1 LPRHCQYNSVTIS
14 APAKGD
20 AVPIR
25 VGNISRDSPIP
36 LYHQVAEHLR
46 TLITSGEVAAGE
58 HLPNEIS
65 LAETF
70 SLSRPTMRQALDEL
84 VRDGL
89 ITRRR
94 GVGTVVTPHHFR
106 RSAQLTSVYEDLLSA
121 GLEPTTTTLSATV
134 EEGPH
139 DVAAT
144 YGLGPDDRVVS
155 LERLRSADGV
165 PLVLM
170 RNWLPIRYAF
180 LVSRQ
185 VDSLYQAMRER
196 GDVPATARKSIT
208 ACAAPRRPAELL
220 GVRRGSPL
228 LRVRHVGY
236 AADGRVLDVGDHL
249 YRADEYAVEVVV
261 S

>member
-1 LPRHCQYNSVTIS
+1 M
-14 APAKGD
+14 
-20 AVPIR
+20 PIR
-25 VGNISRDSPIP
+25 AGNISRDSPTP

-46 TLITSGEVAAGE
+46 GLITAGEVAAGE
-58 HLPNEIS
+58 RLPNEIA
-65 LAETF
+65 LAQSF

-89 ITRRR
+89 ISRRR
-94 GVGTVVTPHHFR
+94 GVGTIVTPHHFR
-106 RSAQLTSVYEDLLSA
+106 RSAKLTSVFEDLLRA
-121 GLEPTTTTLSATV
+121 GLAPTTRTLSAAV

-139 DVAAT
+139 HVAET
-144 YGLGPDDRVVS
+144 YGLGADDRVVA

-180 LVSRQ
+180 LVSRD

-196 GDVPATARKSIT
+196 GDVPVTARKAIT
-208 ACAAPRRPAELL
+208 ACAAARRPAELL

-236 AADGRVLDVGDHL
+236 AGDGRVLDVGDHL

>member
-1 LPRHCQYNSVTIS
+1 M
-14 APAKGD
+14 
-20 AVPIR
+20 PIG
-25 VGNISRDSPIP
+25 VVKVSRDTPVP
-36 LYHQVAEHLR
+36 LYHQVAEQLR
-46 TLITSGEVAAGE
+46 SLIASGELAAGE
-58 HLPNEIS
+58 HLPNEIV
-65 LAETF
+65 LAEMF

-106 RSAQLTSVYEDLLSA
+106 RSAQLTSVYEDLLRA
-121 GLEPTTTTLSATV
+121 GLAPTTTTLSVGV
-134 EEGPH
+134 EDGPH

-144 YGLGPDDRVVS
+144 YGLGPDDRLVA

-180 LVSRQ
+180 LVSRE
-185 VDSLYQAMRER
+185 VESLYQTMRER

-208 ACAAPRRPAELL
+208 ACAAARRPAELL

-236 AADGRVLDVGDHL
+236 ATDGRVLDVGDHL
-249 YRADEYAVEVVV
+249 YRAGQHAVEVVV
-261 S
+261 G

>member
-1 LPRHCQYNSVTIS
+1 M
-14 APAKGD
+14 
-20 AVPIR
+20 PIR
-25 VGNISRDSPIP
+25 VGNISRDSSTP
-36 LYHQVAEHLR
+36 LYQQVAGQLR
-46 TLITSGEVAAGE
+46 SLITGGELAAGE
-58 HLPNEIS
+58 HLPNEIA

-121 GLEPTTTTLSATV
+121 GLSPTTTTLSVAV
-134 EEGPH
+134 EDGPH

-144 YGLGPDDRVVS
+144 YGLGPDDRVVA

-196 GDVPATARKSIT
+196 GDVPATAAQVDHR
-208 ACAAPRRPAELL
+208 AAPPHDGRPRCSASAAAARSCAS
-220 GVRRGSPL
+220 GTSAMPPTVVSSMSATTSTAPTNTQWKSSS
-228 LRVRHVGY
+228 
-236 AADGRVLDVGDHL
+236 ADGRRRRDG
-249 YRADEYAVEVVV
+249 
-261 S
+261 